1 MASPS
6 FSPSQTR
13 FLALFFSA
21 FLLLVHPFSAAAPE
35 YSPSPSPSPR
45 SPAGVLSP
53 PPGTPSPSPANSHYS
68 PPAPPPQGPSP
79 TPAPSPAAV
88 EQKSPPLVPV
98 GNGGVNHENQKNAD
112 ESDDGSSGG
121 MSGGKKAGIAIG
133 VIGAASI
140 VGIGAFV
147 YKKRQ
152 QNLRRS
158 EYGYAARR
166 EFL

>member
-1 MASPS
+1 MASS
-6 FSPSQTR
+6 GQTR
-13 FLALFFSA
+13 FLALFFTA
-21 FLLLVHPFSAAAPE
+21 FLLLEHPFSAAAQDS
-35 YSPSPSPSPR
+35 SPSPSPSP
-45 SPAGVLSP
+45 SPY
-53 PPGTPSPSPANSHYS
+53 PGILPATPSPSPANSHYS
-68 PPAPPPQGPSP
+68 PPAPPPQDTSGDSPSP
-79 TPAPSPAAV
+79 SPAPSPAAD
-88 EQKSPPLVPV
+88 EQISPPPVTV
-98 GNGGVNHENQKNAD
+98 GNGGVNSENQKNAD

-133 VIGAASI
+133 VIGAASV

-152 QNLRRS
+152 RNLRRS

>member
-35 YSPSPSPSPR
+35 YSPSPPPQ

-53 PPGTPSPSPANSHYS
+53 PPDTPAPSPANRHYS

-79 TPAPSPAAV
+79 SPAPSPGAD
-88 EQKSPPLVPV
+88 EQKSLPPVPV
-98 GNGGVNHENQKNAD
+98 GNGGVNHENQTNAD

-133 VIGAASI
+133 VIGVASL